1 MAIPNG
7 SGEIGGCTP
16 LGVALVVRESPASWD
31 LRSMRY
37 IRLSAVLLLLACGD
51 DVPPGV
57 VPLPM
62 LDSEPSAVQEVHCLK
77 GTSSCGEFFDAYG
90 AGEGATGV
98 GEGATDQTGRLAD
111 DVSQLGNTRTIDVMM
126 T

>member
-1 MAIPNG
+1 
-7 SGEIGGCTP
+7 
-16 LGVALVVRESPASWD
+16 
-31 LRSMRY
+31 
-37 IRLSAVLLLLACGD
+37 
-51 DVPPGV
+51 VPPGV

>member
-1 MAIPNG
+1 
-7 SGEIGGCTP
+7 
-16 LGVALVVRESPASWD
+16 
-31 LRSMRY
+31 
-37 IRLSAVLLLLACGD
+37 
-51 DVPPGV
+51 VPPGV

-90 AGEGATGV
+90 V